1 MGTPLPYRA
10 HACQMPYSDAF
21 FAGIAVV
28 NSAPGEKRN
37 YWRVE
42 SQRLVCVLKIL
53 FLCFKIDAGG
63 FTPLAA

>member
-1 MGTPLPYRA
+1 
-10 HACQMPYSDAF
+10 MPYSDAF